1 MNKEEI
7 VDAVIETINAT
18 ELDDR
23 TRRNKLTLLQAQ
35 ATLDSA
41 ETDWAVSLMM
51 EPFIMGLRESDEL

>member
-23 TRRNKLTLLQAQ
+23 TKRNKLILLQAQ

>member
-1 MNKEEI
+1 LNREEI

-23 TRRNKLTLLQAQ
+23 TKRNKLTLLQAQ

-51 EPFIMGLRESDEL
+51 EPFIMGLREKNH

>member
-23 TRRNKLTLLQAQ
+23 TKRNKLILLQAQ

-41 ETDWAVSLMM
+41 ETDWTVSLMM

>member
-23 TRRNKLTLLQAQ
+23 TRRNKLILLQAQ
-35 ATLDSA
+35 AALDSA

-51 EPFIMGLRESDEL
+51 EPFIMEMRESDEL